1 MIEANW
7 RYSTNETTH
16 LMEIYEGV
24 VALMGLSKFFE
35 RINKMDEGSSKL
47 SFLSKVV
54 DSFENFFWTYG
65 VVKKWSMYYIVN
77 DEQYRG
83 LYTETFEVFDEDVII
98 AYFSE
103 SELKNTMLNLDEFST
118 KYKNDINRLIA
129 RGS

>member
-1 MIEANW
+1 
-7 RYSTNETTH
+7 
-16 LMEIYEGV
+16 
-24 VALMGLSKFFE
+24 
-35 RINKMDEGSSKL
+35 
-47 SFLSKVV
+47 
-54 DSFENFFWTYG
+54 
-65 VVKKWSMYYIVN
+65 MYYIVN